1 MACETSL
8 EHLKVIILAAGKGTR
23 FKSKK
28 PKVLHEIL
36 GKPMIFYVSMAAK
49 WTNPDEIIYVVGY
62 KKDEVKK
69 AINCDGCVFVEQDQQ
84 LGTGHAV
91 SLAKKHFENFDGLV
105 LILNGDTPL
114 IKGETLKNAVKYME
128 ALIRYEGADASNFRG
143 YRNRDVAGVVLTA
156 RVPNPYGYGRVIKDG
171 SHIIQRIV
179 EEKDA
184 TPDEQR
190 INEVNSGIYIFYAP
204 YLAKAL
210 EKLDNNNAQGEYY
223 LTDVIKILRE
233 EGKNVYALEIPDP
246 TEITGVNDRW
256 ELSKAEN
263 IMKMQFMYF
272 WAINGTTFHNPESVW
287 IEFDVD
293 LSPDVEIFQNVML
306 QGNTSVGEGTT
317 VGANS
322 IIRNSKIGKN
332 VTIHPNCVIED
343 STIEDNAVVGPF
355 ARIRNSTVIKEGA
368 HIGNFVEVKNSSI
381 GENTNAKHLTYIGD
395 AEIGR
400 DVNIGAGTI
409 TCNYDGYKKHRTV
422 IKDKA
427 FIGSDT
433 MLVAP
438 VTIGEGAITGSG
450 SVITKDVPDNALAIE
465 RNQMKIVEG
474 YRQKMEKRYRK
485 EETE

>member
-1 MACETSL
+1 MACETAL

-36 GKPMIFYVSMAAK
+36 GKPMLFYVSMAAK
-49 WTNPDEIIYVVGY
+49 WLSPDEIIYVVGHQ
-62 KKDEVKK
+62 KEKVKEY
-69 AINCDGCVFVEQDQQ
+69 INCDGCKFVEQDQQ

-91 SLAKKHFENFDGLV
+91 SLAKEHFKDFDGLV

-128 ALIRYEGADASNFRG
+128 ALLRYEGADASNFRG
-143 YRNRDVAGVVLTA
+143 YRNENVAGVVLTA
-156 RVPNPYGYGRVIKDG
+156 RVPNPYGYGRIIKDG
-171 SHIIQRIV
+171 NHIIQKIV

-184 TPDEQR
+184 TPEEQR
-190 INEVNSGIYIFYAP
+190 INEINSGIYIFYAP
-204 YLAKAL
+204 YLAKVID
-210 EKLDNNNAQGEYY
+210 KLDNNNAQKEFY
-223 LTDVIKILRE
+223 LTDVIKLLRE
-233 EGKNVYALEIPDP
+233 EGKDVYALEIPDP
-246 TEITGVNDRW
+246 TEILGVNDRW
-256 ELSKAEN
+256 ELARAEN
-263 IMKMQFMYF
+263 ILKNQYMYF
-272 WAINGTTFHNPESVW
+272 WALNGTTFHNPETVW

-306 QGNTSVGEGTT
+306 QGETSIGEGT
-317 VGANS
+317 VIGANS
-322 IIRNSKIGKN
+322 VIKNSKIGKN
-332 VTIHPNCVIED
+332 VKILPNTVIED
-343 STIEDNAVVGPF
+343 SVIEDNTVVGPF
-355 ARIRNSTVIKEGA
+355 ARIRNNAVIKEGA
-368 HIGNFVEVKNSSI
+368 NIGNFVEVKNSTV
-381 GENTNAKHLTYIGD
+381 GKNTNAKHLTYLGD
-395 AEIGR
+395 AEIGD

-409 TCNYDGYKKHRTV
+409 TCNYDGYKKYKTV

-465 RNQMKIVEG
+465 RNQMKIIEN
-474 YRQKMEKRYRK
+474 YRQKMERK
-485 EETE
+485 HKGEEK